1 MVYDLR
7 AYWLVYPPNL
17 LKTGGRR
24 ADGEERAK
32 KDRCC
37 LNCVILGSVMRYAA
51 LLCVLTRAVTMYGS
65 FIEARPHKSFYLVL
79 CSDVGLC
86 FVLCFFVL
94 FLVRSCARAP
104 PPVTKKTRASMLASD
119 VERRRD

>member
-17 LKTGGRR
+17 LKTRGS
-24 ADGEERAK
+24 DGEERAK

-51 LLCVLTRAVTMYGS
+51 LLCVPTRAVTMYGS

-86 FVLCFFVL
+86 FVWCFLSSSLSLHVL
-94 FLVRSCARAP
+94 EHCRQCKNEGLHP
-104 PPVTKKTRASMLASD
+104 GL
-119 VERRRD
+119 